1 MADILYFEDLTP
13 GRQFRSGT
21 RVLDAEQIKAFGR
34 EFDPQP
40 FHTDEKAAAAT
51 FFRGLAASGWHTTAI
66 MMRLLVDGEFRPAGG
81 VIGAGVDELRWPRPV
96 RPGDTLSVVSEVVES
111 RVSKSRPEQG
121 IVRVRHTTRN
131 QDGETVLEIIGNH
144 VVPRRPA

>member
-1 MADILYFEDLTP
+1 MADVLYFEDLTP

-21 RVLDAEQIKAFGR
+21 RVLDAEQIKAFAR
-34 EFDPQP
+34 DYDPQP
-40 FHTDEKAAAAT
+40 FHTDETAAAAT
-51 FFRGLAASGWHTTAI
+51 FFKGLAASGWHTTAV

-96 RPGDTLSVVSEVVES
+96 RPGDALTVVSEVVEA
-111 RVSKSRPEQG
+111 RVSRSRPEQG

-131 QDGETVLEIIGNH
+131 QNGETVLEIIGNH
-144 VVPRRPA
+144 VVPRRQA